1 MKIKEFI
8 ISILRKYG
16 TLIISYL
23 LFKSNLFD
31 DFFSCIIIKVLST
44 LINELLI
51 YLLKN
56 SKIYHLILISLLG

>member
-23 LFKSNLFD
+23 LFKSNFFD

-51 YLLKN
+51 YVLK
-56 SKIYHLILISLLG
+56 KF